1 MEFDLGQAVSREGF
15 STTQLLKHKSPG
27 SSDCLNAKEAWDDPA
42 KTLYPC
48 GLYSMALFNDTLT
61 IGSVEIHDNY
71 YADHTTA
78 LMLRN
83 PPVSKKTHFWV
94 PEALFPGRM
103 ENFRV
108 RMWFSKR
115 YRTNQFLYGFI
126 WDDVHLPV
134 EVTIQDRW
142 PSTGTKVLRLSGY
155 DWVTDDGRMV
165 CVAFLCCGLCL
176 IIGTVSTVAFTI
188 VVSHKR
194 TRYIEERLKK
204 QE

>member
-1 MEFDLGQAVSREGF
+1 MEFDLGQDVPRVGF
-15 STTQLLKHKSPG
+15 SKTQLLKHKSPAN
-27 SSDCLNAKEAWDDPA
+27 SDCLDAREAWDDPS
-42 KTLYPC
+42 KLLYPC

-71 YADHTTA
+71 YEDTTTA

-83 PPVSKKTHFWV
+83 PPASEHTHFWV

-108 RMWFSKR
+108 RMWFNKR

-126 WDDVHLPV
+126 WDDVPLPV
-134 EVTIQDRW
+134 EVTIHDRW
-142 PSTGTKVLRLSGY
+142 PSTGTKALHLNGY

-176 IIGTVSTVAFTI
+176 IIGTVSTVAFTV

-194 TRYIEERLKK
+194 TSYLEERLKK